1 LVPILGI
8 VIGEKFERLLAAAQR
23 RTDQGRPHRGHPDLD
38 RVELDGL
45 GLGRPDLGGGADE
58 AEGAFSVL
66 WRDAN
71 PVLLR
76 YLRVIAPLAAEDI
89 AADTWVQVV
98 RGLDTFRG
106 DEAAWRAWLFT
117 IARHRA
123 IDEGRRRSRRP
134 VVSVPELAD
143 VAGPGSPDPAD
154 LVLEK
159 LSTQAAVALIATL
172 PRFQAEVILLRV
184 VAGLDTPAVAR
195 MVGRSPGAVRV
206 AAHRGLRRLAA
217 TLAEAGLT
225 HGSAP

>member
-23 RTDQGRPHRGHPDLD
+23 RTDQGRPDQRRTARGHPD
-38 RVELDGL
+38 
-45 GLGRPDLGGGADE
+45 LGRPDLGGGADE
-58 AEGAFSVL
+58 ADRAFSVL

-71 PVLLR
+71 PALLR
-76 YLRVIAPLAAEDI
+76 YLRVIAPETAEDI

-98 RGLDTFRG
+98 RGLAAFRG

-134 VVSVPELAD
+134 VVAVPELAD
-143 VAGPGSPDPAD
+143 VAGPGTPDPAD

-172 PRFQAEVILLRV
+172 PRLQAEVILLRV

-195 MVGRSPGAVRV
+195 LVGRSPGAVRV
-206 AAHRGLRRLAA
+206 AAHRGLRQLAA
-217 TLAEAGLT
+217 TLAQAGVT